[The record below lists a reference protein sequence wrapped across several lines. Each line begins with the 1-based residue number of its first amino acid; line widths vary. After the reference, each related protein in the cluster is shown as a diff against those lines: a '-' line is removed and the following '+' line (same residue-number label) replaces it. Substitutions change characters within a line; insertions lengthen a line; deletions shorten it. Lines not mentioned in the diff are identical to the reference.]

1 MAGIESFDRR
11 KRTEPVEEIAKLLQ
25 ALIDGSQFELEV
37 SRRRETT
44 LMRRG
49 PKQRTMSTGM
59 DTRTLGRVASS
70 ELKKTYEQGTWRS
83 GEWGERL
90 RIRPVYR
97 DGLGERST
105 SELRAVLQEFTDS
118 DGGHVGHAL
127 LDSVEGASCTYFPGS
142 GFGSE
147 DKVSTL
153 EEFRDYL
160 TVAAAILGT
169 DRAAGHLGAWV
180 GGEPL
185 QYRGMALLVGV
196 RLDEPLTLEPGIR
209 VERLSTK
216 SGSLPESLPGYGS
229 TAPETYLGGVVLSIP
244 CEAAPALFK
253 PRKRSDGGWDY
264 RHDVRHSWVLD
275 GSSLD
280 EFCESLSLAYDEC
293 VRCKEIWRDYGELR
307 EYSELSSRGRKPE
320 TIVEDKLPGAFLT
333 QLQLENAWEFHRQR
347 VGRKWKDGVGTAIG
361 RWVSSKRP
369 EATLPDR
376 FIDLRIALEALYLDG
391 DSGGEKAYRL
401 ASRGAWH
408 AGGEIETRRINFDA
422 LRKAYNVS
430 SIAIHAGTVKDN
442 QAHRDLL
449 DRAQSLCRAGV
460 VKRLAEDA
468 KPDWTN
474 LILGG

>member
-1 MAGIESFDRR
+1 M
-11 KRTEPVEEIAKLLQ
+11 RTERVEEIAKLLQ
-25 ALIDGSQFELEV
+25 AVIDGSQFELEV

-44 LMRRG
+44 LTRRE
-49 PKQRTMSTGM
+49 PNQRTMSTGM
-59 DTRTLGRVASS
+59 DTRTLGRVAPS
-70 ELKKTYEQGTWRS
+70 ELKTTYEQGTWRS

-90 RIRPVYR
+90 RIRPVYG
-97 DGLGERST
+97 DGLGERWT
-105 SELRAVLQEFTDS
+105 SELGAVLQDFNDS

-127 LDSVEGASCTYFPGS
+127 LDSVEGTSRGFIPGS
-142 GFGSE
+142 GFRNE
-147 DKVSTL
+147 EKVSTL
-153 EEFRDYL
+153 EALRDYL
-160 TVAAAILGT
+160 TVAGAILGT
-169 DRAAGHLGAWV
+169 DGVAGHLGAWIE
-180 GGEPL
+180 GEPL
-185 QYRGMALLVGV
+185 QYREMALLVGV
-196 RLDEPLTLEPGIR
+196 RLDEPVALESGIR
-209 VERLSTK
+209 IEHLSTK
-216 SGSLPESLPGYGS
+216 SGELPESLPGYGS
-229 TAPETYLGGVVLSIP
+229 AAPETYLGGVVLSIP

-253 PRKRSDGGWDY
+253 PRKRSDGGWDHRQY
-264 RHDVRHSWVLD
+264 VRHNWVLE
-275 GSSLD
+275 GSSID
-280 EFCESLSLAYDEC
+280 EFCESLSLSYDEC
-293 VRCKEIWRDYGELR
+293 VRCKETWRDYGELR
-307 EYSELSSRGRKPE
+307 EYSELSSRSREAE
-320 TIVEDKLPGAFLT
+320 TIVEDKLPEVFLT

-347 VGRKWKDGVGTAIG
+347 IGRKWKDGVGTAIG

-369 EATLPDR
+369 ESTLPDR